1 MSEKITVLTDG
12 NFEQEVVQSGEM
24 VVIDFWAPW
33 CGPCKAIAPIMEALS
48 EEYSGKVKFAKL
60 NVDDNNDSAVKF
72 GIRSIPT
79 ILVFKEGKVMDQIV
93 GAVPKDSV
101 KRMIDKHL
109 PT

>member
-1 MSEKITVLTDG
+1 MSEKITVLTDE

-24 VVIDFWAPW
+24 VIIDFWAPW

-79 ILVFKEGKVMDQIV
+79 ILIFKEGKVMDQIV

-109 PT
+109 PA

>member
-12 NFEQEVVQSGEM
+12 NFEQEVIQSDEM

-33 CGPCKAIAPIMEALS
+33 CAPCKPIATIMEALS

-79 ILVFKEGKVMDQIV
+79 ILIFKEGKVMDQIV
-93 GAVPKDSV
+93 GSVPKDSV
-101 KRMIDKHL
+101 KKMIDKHL
-109 PT
+109 PA